1 VHARMIG
8 LARYVRVKV
17 GGYYEVTA
25 KWQREATL
33 YRVTLSH
40 YPFRAPPVAKAGV
53 GYSLANV
60 HRFRQIASMS
70 TNLLNRQQYLSLIP
84 LPRKTPRDL
93 TCISQNDDAKI
104 AKDKPIPA

>member
-1 VHARMIG
+1 MIQNTMR
-8 LARYVRVKV
+8 LRTVRVKV
-17 GGYYEVTA
+17 GGYYEVAA
-25 KWQREATL
+25 KGQREATL
-33 YRVTLSH
+33 YRVTLSQ
-40 YPFRAPPVAKAGV
+40 YPFKAPRRKGWV

-60 HRFRQIASMS
+60 HRFRQSASMS

-93 TCISQNDDAKI
+93 TYISHNDDAKI